1 MVILL
6 DGSGSRSSKSA
17 RRRWSDMLD
26 FCQKFVKG
34 FDAHTRI
41 GVVEFGG
48 DPKIPID
55 LAKAASP
62 EVCQCFPN
70 NVRTTLKRH
79 RKWDVI

>member
-17 RRRWSDMLD
+17 KRRWSDMLE

-41 GVVEFGG
+41 GVVEYGG
-48 DPKIPID
+48 DPRIPID
-55 LAKAASP
+55 LSKAAPP
-62 EVCQCFPN
+62 EVANIFCC
-70 NVRTTLKRH
+70 
-79 RKWDVI
+79 